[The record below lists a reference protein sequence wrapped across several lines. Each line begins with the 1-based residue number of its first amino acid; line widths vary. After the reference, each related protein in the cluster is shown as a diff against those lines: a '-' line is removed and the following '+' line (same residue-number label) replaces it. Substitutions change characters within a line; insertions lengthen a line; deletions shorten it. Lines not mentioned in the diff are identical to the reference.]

1 MEKAMM
7 MKKFGEKYPKVKAI
21 LDQVQA
27 SESIDQNDKEMINN
41 QLMCM
46 VSALRSSQYK
56 IFPGLW
62 RGGNTYSAHRARIVQ
77 EGELITDET
86 IFTITANEGGTHV
99 YIDLPIAVAV

>member
-62 RGGNTYSAHRARIVQ
+62 RGGNTYSAQ
-77 EGELITDET
+77 ELLRRE
-86 IFTITANEGGTHV
+86 N
-99 YIDLPIAVAV
+99 

>member
-27 SESIDQNDKEMINN
+27 SKSIDQNDKEMIID

-56 IFPGLW
+56 IFP
-62 RGGNTYSAHRARIVQ
+62 AHRARIV
-77 EGELITDET
+77 EDGELITDET
-86 IFTITANEGGTHV
+86 IFTIMANGGSTHV

>member
-27 SESIDQNDKEMINN
+27 SESIDQNDKEM
-41 QLMCM
+41 CM

-62 RGGNTYSAHRARIVQ
+62 RGGNTYSAHRARIVE